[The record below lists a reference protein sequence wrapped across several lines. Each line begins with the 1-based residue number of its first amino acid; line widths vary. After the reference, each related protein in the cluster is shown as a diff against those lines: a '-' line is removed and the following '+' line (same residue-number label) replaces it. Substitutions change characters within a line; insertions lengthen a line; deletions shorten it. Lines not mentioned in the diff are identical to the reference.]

1 MLDMWLHEFH
11 YIYMGGFSR
20 RLKEDM
26 SSNDE
31 ERRQRWSLAFY
42 SGGRI
47 SDMLNREI
55 LLECLCRCFVCVG
68 GKLLSPSH
76 GMAWRLAIKVGDA
89 VGSVRQ
95 GFQVLG
101 RAEETRAKPAS
112 CTPAPAGW
120 EVGRIFSH
128 L

>member
-1 MLDMWLHEFH
+1 
-11 YIYMGGFSR
+11 MGRGI
-20 RLKEDM
+20 
-26 SSNDE
+26 SN
-31 ERRQRWSLAFY
+31 LAEVDI
-42 SGGRI
+42 SGMFFI
-47 SDMLNREI
+47 FNVS
-55 LLECLCRCFVCVG
+55 C
-68 GKLLSPSH
+68 H
-76 GMAWRLAIKVGDA
+76 HHMAWTQAIKVGDA

-95 GFQVLG
+95 GFQVLV